1 MEKTLIGVIP
11 ENSATVMANS
21 HKCGASLGVL
31 SHKPSLGDCH
41 SRLDRCRLEIHGE
54 AGGAKLKLTLIQFAK
69 AKLVLKYLVLK
80 LQNQHVLILN
90 GLKYRERHKEE
101 SQSQSHYP

>member
-11 ENSATVMANS
+11 EKSATVMANS

-41 SRLDRCRLEIHGE
+41 SQLDRCHLEIHND
-54 AGGAKLKLTLIQFAK
+54 AGGAKLKLTLAQFAK
-69 AKLVLKYLVLK
+69 AKFCF
-80 LQNQHVLILN
+80 
-90 GLKYRERHKEE
+90 
-101 SQSQSHYP
+101 